1 MLPVAQREAQIAPA
15 IPPVEPSARFAARV
29 ASGIFAGQALILFVI
44 GVLPD
49 QGPTSVARLV
59 IAGACALAAVALHL
73 AAGRA
78 GSITLHLAC
87 TVGTLLVSL
96 HLLLSTDGPSL
107 SDEMLYGWL
116 SLFAAYF
123 FTIRQAAAQLAL
135 MSGAYLGVLLVSAPS
150 GAVAA
155 SWLTLVGVI
164 FPAAALLR
172 AVRDAVTGLV
182 RSLAEAARTD
192 TLTGLKNRLA
202 LEQEIHVE
210 VERTLRAEQELS
222 IVIGDLDH
230 FKVVNDELG
239 HRAGDEAL
247 ARIGQILHKHR
258 RVGDSVARTGGEE
271 FTILLPGASEHEA
284 YLVAERLRAQVERD
298 FADHPVPV
306 TFSFGVA
313 TYPEHGRNADAVIEA
328 ADQALYAAKALGRN
342 RSVIF
347 NREISAVFAP
357 EPGGRGVDETHLAT
371 VLSLAEALDLR
382 DTGTAAHSRT
392 VGRYCGL
399 IAKELELSPER
410 AKRIEVAGVLH
421 DIGKIGLPD
430 AILQKPGRLGRTEL
444 AEIRT
449 HPEIGA
455 QVLSGRGLEDLR
467 AWVLAHHERPDGKG
481 YPTGLSDRDIPLE
494 AKILAVADA
503 FEAMTADRV
512 YREGMGAKAARSEL
526 LRCAGTQFDSRV
538 VAAFMVVLDG
548 IEREPAAPGLSAGH
562 THPGEAA

>member
-1 MLPVAQREAQIAPA
+1 MLPVTQRDAQLAPA
-15 IPPVEPSARFAARV
+15 IPPVEPSPRFAARV

-44 GVLPD
+44 GLLPH
-49 QGPTSVARLV
+49 QGGAYVARLV
-59 IAGACALAAVALHL
+59 IAVACGAFAAALHL
-73 AAGRA
+73 SAERIGLRGLQVAA
-78 GSITLHLAC
+78 AC
-87 TVGTLLVSL
+87 GTLLLSL
-96 HLLLSTDGPSL
+96 HLLQSVDSNSL
-107 SDEMLYGWL
+107 SDEMLYIWL
-116 SLFAAYF
+116 ALYAAYF
-123 FTIRQAAAQLAL
+123 FPVRQAAAQLAL
-135 MSGAYLGVLLVSAPS
+135 MSGAYLVVLLVSS
-150 GAVAA
+150 QHDVVAG

-247 ARIGQILHKHR
+247 VRIGEILHKHR

-284 YLVAERLRAQVERD
+284 YLVAERLRVQVERD

-371 VLSLAEALDLR
+371 LLSLAEALDLR

-399 IAKELELSPER
+399 IARELELPAER

-430 AILQKPGRLGRTEL
+430 AILQKPGRLGRNEL

-467 AWVLAHHERPDGKG
+467 GWVLTHHERPDGKG
-481 YPTGLSDRDIPLE
+481 YPAGLTDADIPLE

-503 FEAMTADRV
+503 YEAMTADRV
-512 YREGMGAKAARSEL
+512 YRERLGAKAARSEL
-526 LRCAGTQFDSRV
+526 LRCVGTQFDARV
-538 VAAFMVVLDG
+538 VAAFMAVL
-548 IEREPAAPGLSAGH
+548 ERLDLEQAAA
-562 THPGEAA
+562 EAKVA

>member
-1 MLPVAQREAQIAPA
+1 MLPVAQRDERLPPA
-15 IPPVEPSARFAARV
+15 IPPVEPSPRFAARV
-29 ASGIFAGQALILFVI
+29 ASGIFAGQALILFLVR
-44 GVLPD
+44 VLPD
-49 QGPTSVARLV
+49 QAPLSSGRLA
-59 IAGACALAAVALHL
+59 IALACGACALILHL
-73 AAGRA
+73 AAERIGM
-78 GSITLHLAC
+78 LALQAAC
-87 TVGTLLVSL
+87 ACGTLLVSL
-96 HLLLSTDGPSL
+96 HLLLSAEGPSL
-107 SDEMLYGWL
+107 SDELLYMWL

-123 FTIRQAAAQLAL
+123 FNVRQAAAQLAL
-135 MSGAYLGVLLVSAPS
+135 MSGAYLGVLVSSAPS
-150 GAVAA
+150 EAVAA

-164 FPAAALLR
+164 FPAAGLLR

-210 VERTLRAEQELS
+210 LERALRSESELS

-230 FKVVNDELG
+230 FKAVNDELG

-247 ARIGQILHKHR
+247 V
-258 RVGDSVARTGGEE
+258 RVGELLHTKRRSGDSIARTGGEE

-284 YLVAERLRAQVERD
+284 YLVAERMRAAVERGFQD
-298 FADHPVPV
+298 DPVPI

-313 TYPEHGRNADAVIEA
+313 TYPEHGRTADAVIEA
-328 ADQALYAAKALGRN
+328 ADQALYAAKSLGRN

-371 VLSLAEALDLR
+371 LLSLAEALDLR

-392 VGRYCGL
+392 VGRYCAL
-399 IAKELELSPER
+399 IATELALAPDR
-410 AKRIEVAGVLH
+410 VRRIEVAGILH

-430 AILQKPGRLGRTEL
+430 AILQKPGRLGRNEL
-444 AEIRT
+444 SEIRT

-467 AWVLAHHERPDGKG
+467 AWVLSHHERPDGKG
-481 YPTGLSDRDIPLE
+481 YPAGLADADIPLE

-512 YREGMGAKAARSEL
+512 YREGMGVQTARSEL
-526 LRCAGTQFDSRV
+526 LRCAGTQFDPRV
-538 VAAFMVVLDG
+538 VAAFMAVLD
-548 IEREPAAPGLSAGH
+548 RLEPAPADLSA
-562 THPGEAA
+562 A

>member
-1 MLPVAQREAQIAPA
+1 MLPVAQRDAQLAPA
-15 IPPVEPSARFAARV
+15 VPPVEPSPRFAARV
-29 ASGIFAGQALILFVI
+29 ASGIFAGQALILFII
-44 GVLPD
+44 GLLPH
-49 QGPTSVARLV
+49 QGGAYVERLV
-59 IAGACALAAVALHL
+59 IAAACAMFAVALHL
-73 AAGRA
+73 RAEKIGLRGLQAAA
-78 GSITLHLAC
+78 AC
-87 TVGTLLVSL
+87 GTLLLSL
-96 HLLLSTDGPSL
+96 HMLLSVDSNSL
-107 SDEMLYGWL
+107 SDEMLYIWL
-116 SLFAAYF
+116 ALFAAYF
-123 FTIRQAAAQLAL
+123 FPVRQAAAQLAL
-135 MSGAYLGVLLVSAPS
+135 MSGAYLVVLLVSSPHDV
-150 GAVAA
+150 VAG

-202 LEQEIHVE
+202 LEHEIHVE
-210 VERTLRAEQELS
+210 VERTLRAENELS

-230 FKVVNDELG
+230 FKAVNDELG

-247 ARIGQILHKHR
+247 VRIGGILHTRR
-258 RVGDSVARTGGEE
+258 RVGDSIARTGGEE

-284 YLVAERLRAQVERD
+284 YLVAERLRVTVEKE
-298 FADHPVPV
+298 FADHPVPL

-313 TYPEHGRNADAVIEA
+313 TYPEHGRDADAVIEA

-371 VLSLAEALDLR
+371 LLSLAEALDLR

-399 IAKELELSPER
+399 IAKELELTAER

-430 AILQKPGRLGRTEL
+430 AILQKPGRLGRNEL

-467 AWVLAHHERPDGKG
+467 GWVLTHHERPDGKG
-481 YPTGLSDRDIPLE
+481 YPGGLTDADIPLE

-503 FEAMTADRV
+503 YEAMTADRV
-512 YREGMGAKAARSEL
+512 YRERLGAKAARSEL
-526 LRCAGTQFDSRV
+526 LRCAGSQFDARV
-538 VAAFMVVLDG
+538 VAAFMAVL
-548 IEREPAAPGLSAGH
+548 ERLDQEHAAA
-562 THPGEAA
+562 TANVA

>member
-1 MLPVAQREAQIAPA
+1 MLPVTQREAQLAPA
-15 IPPVEPSARFAARV
+15 IPPVEPSLRFAARV
-29 ASGIFAGQALILFVI
+29 ASGIFAGQALILFI
-44 GVLPD
+44 TGVLPH
-49 QGPTSVARLV
+49 QGGAYGARLV
-59 IAGACALAAVALHL
+59 LAAACAVFAVALHMSAGKIGL
-73 AAGRA
+73 RWLQAAA
-78 GSITLHLAC
+78 AC
-87 TVGTLLVSL
+87 GTLLLSL
-96 HLLLSTDGPSL
+96 HLLLSVDSNSL
-107 SDEMLYGWL
+107 SDEMLYIWL
-116 SLFAAYF
+116 ALYAAYF
-123 FTIRQAAAQLAL
+123 FPVRQAAAQLAL
-135 MSGAYLGVLLVSAPS
+135 MSGAYLVVLLVSAPHDV
-150 GAVAA
+150 VAG

-222 IVIGDLDH
+222 IVVGDLDH
-230 FKVVNDELG
+230 FKAVNDELG

-247 ARIGQILHKHR
+247 VRIGQILHTRR
-258 RVGDSVARTGGEE
+258 RVGDSIARTGGEE

-284 YLVAERLRAQVERD
+284 YLVAERLRVTVERE
-298 FADHPVPV
+298 FADHPVPL

-371 VLSLAEALDLR
+371 LLSLAEALDLR

-392 VGRYCGL
+392 VGRYCAM
-399 IAKELELSPER
+399 IAEELELSPER

-430 AILQKPGRLGRTEL
+430 AILQKPGRLGRAEL

-467 AWVLAHHERPDGKG
+467 GWVLAHHERPDGKG
-481 YPTGLSDRDIPLE
+481 YPAGLTDADIPLE
-494 AKILAVADA
+494 ARILAVADA
-503 FEAMTADRV
+503 YEAMTADRI
-512 YREGMGAKAARSEL
+512 YRERLGAKAARSEL
-526 LRCAGTQFDSRV
+526 LRCAGSQFDARV
-538 VAAFMVVLDG
+538 VAAFMAAL
-548 IEREPAAPGLSAGH
+548 ERFDREQGVPEVTVA
-562 THPGEAA
+562 

>member
-1 MLPVAQREAQIAPA
+1 MLPVAQRDARLAPA
-15 IPPVEPSARFAARV
+15 IPPVEPSPRFAARV
-29 ASGIFAGQALILFVI
+29 ASGIFVGQALILFII
-44 GVLPD
+44 GVLPH
-49 QGPTSVARLV
+49 QGGAYVARLV
-59 IAGACALAAVALHL
+59 IAGACAVFAVALHL
-73 AAGRA
+73 SAGKIGSRGLQAAA
-78 GSITLHLAC
+78 AC
-87 TVGTLLVSL
+87 GTLLLSL
-96 HLLLSTDGPSL
+96 HLLLSVDSNSQ
-107 SDEMLYGWL
+107 SDEMLYIWL
-116 SLFAAYF
+116 ALYAAYF
-123 FTIRQAAAQLAL
+123 FPVRQAAAQLAL
-135 MSGAYLGVLLVSAPS
+135 MSGAYLVVLLVSSPHEL
-150 GAVAA
+150 VAG

-172 AVRDAVTGLV
+172 AVRDAVTGMV

-202 LEQEIHVE
+202 LEHEIHVE
-210 VERTLRAEQELS
+210 VERSLRSEEELS

-230 FKVVNDELG
+230 FKAVNDELG

-247 ARIGQILHKHR
+247 VRIGQILHTRR
-258 RVGDSVARTGGEE
+258 RVGDSIARTGGEE

-284 YLVAERLRAQVERD
+284 YLVAERLRVQVERD
-298 FADHPVPV
+298 FADHPVPL

-313 TYPEHGRNADAVIEA
+313 TYPEHGRTADAVIEA

-371 VLSLAEALDLR
+371 LLSLAEALDLR

-399 IAKELELSPER
+399 IARELELPAER
-410 AKRIEVAGVLH
+410 AKRVEVAGVLH

-430 AILQKPGRLGRTEL
+430 AILQKPGRLGRNEL

-467 AWVLAHHERPDGKG
+467 GWVLAHHERPDGKG
-481 YPTGLSDRDIPLE
+481 YPAGLSDADIPLE

-503 FEAMTADRV
+503 YEAMTADRV
-512 YREGMGAKAARSEL
+512 YRQRVGVKAARSEL
-526 LRCAGTQFDSRV
+526 LRCAGTQFDARV
-538 VAAFMVVLDG
+538 VAAFMAALERLD
-548 IEREPAAPGLSAGH
+548 REHAEAEANAA
-562 THPGEAA
+562 